1 MTRID
6 LRGTWRLEGA
16 GEQVAAEIPGDS
28 HSALLAAG
36 KIEDPYW
43 GTNELDLQYLN
54 GQDWVF
60 SRSFEVSAQVLA
72 APSVYL
78 HFDSIDTVATVF
90 VNDQVVGRSDNMF
103 ARCRFSVKKWLQ
115 EGTNRVEVQ
124 VRSAENVAGERVK
137 DMPYEIPGSDYPVQS
152 PHRNLVRKVQ
162 CHAGWDWGCCLMV
175 TGLDGEV
182 YVGTAAPGRID
193 YVTTRQRHEDGRC
206 TVTVCVEVEAAT
218 AATSN
223 WSSSWMGKW

>member
-60 SRSFEVSAQVLA
+60 SRSFEVSAQVLS

-90 VNDQVVGRSDNMF
+90 VNGQVVGRSDNMF
-103 ARCRFSVKKWLQ
+103 ARCRFSVKKWLR
-115 EGTNRVEVQ
+115 EGTNRVEVR
-124 VRSAENVAGERVK
+124 VRSAENVAGGGRSHFARVRLRWRRGE
-137 DMPYEIPGSDYPVQS
+137 DHRPFLPG
-152 PHRNLVRKVQ
+152 
-162 CHAGWDWGCCLMV
+162 AGCWSL
-175 TGLDGEV
+175 
-182 YVGTAAPGRID
+182 AAGPFCSR
-193 YVTTRQRHEDGRC
+193 
-206 TVTVCVEVEAAT
+206 
-218 AATSN
+218 
-223 WSSSWMGKW
+223 

>member
-78 HFDSIDTVATVF
+78 HFDSIDTVAMSTSSPPGNRVHCPGLGCRL
-90 VNDQVVGRSDNMF
+90 QWKSWTVVGFR
-103 ARCRFSVKKWLQ
+103 
-115 EGTNRVEVQ
+115 
-124 VRSAENVAGERVK
+124 
-137 DMPYEIPGSDYPVQS
+137 
-152 PHRNLVRKVQ
+152 
-162 CHAGWDWGCCLMV
+162 
-175 TGLDGEV
+175 
-182 YVGTAAPGRID
+182 
-193 YVTTRQRHEDGRC
+193 
-206 TVTVCVEVEAAT
+206 
-218 AATSN
+218 
-223 WSSSWMGKW
+223 